1 MSIPNDPSNA
11 LFEEWLIRYN
21 GVVERKDSMLA
32 LTARM
37 DRLVALQMAPGA
49 IGTCQL
55 LQQTSMEMDR
65 EESILFQ
72 IDDIRNFASKLQLTD
87 TQEIDTSCSVDEFFH
102 MYPECVRNDKPNFIP
117 QEEEEEPAM
126 RTPLGPPIDNGRQS
140 TVGSGLVQ
148 RSPEQARPKNA
159 RKPSTNPYAKKN
171 PYSRDEESYVSRSI
185 NNESHRQPH
194 ANPWDAVQSTHNPF
208 QSAQKLYEETHDHI
222 EEGRPSYTKPNQS
235 QNDTNQPQP
244 FNAKP
249 NIPESLKRKFQ
260 PPKRDNVG
268 AGKTKKRSS
277 GGGGALTSRPSSRS
291 SMMDKQE
298 KDANDDDE
306 LPEEL
311 KGLDKELIEKIQ
323 NEIME
328 SGETVTFDD
337 IAGLDDAK
345 NTVQELVCWPMKR
358 PDLFTGL
365 RRGPNGLLLFGPPGT
380 GKTLIGKA
388 VAHESGA
395 TFFSISSSSLT
406 SKWIG
411 EGEKLVRTLFA
422 VAAYRE
428 PAVVFIDEI
437 DSLLT
442 QRKADENEASR
453 RIKTE
458 FLVQLDGTSGT
469 KGRVLVIG
477 ATNRPHEL
485 DDAARR
491 RFVKRLYIPLPT
503 STDRKVLLQ
512 TLLKKNQHTLSDTCF
527 DRLATET
534 DGFSGADL
542 KALCVEAAMGP
553 LRALGARAL
562 EVNAND
568 VPPIAYKH
576 FRQALRGVNPSV
588 SKDDLKVYVDWDNI
602 YGSRRAA
609 SYNEDSD
616 DDISP

>member
-1 MSIPNDPSNA
+1 MNNDPNNA
-11 LFEEWLIRYN
+11 LFEEWLVRYN
-21 GVVERKDSMLA
+21 DVVKRKESVKA
-32 LTARM
+32 LVTRM
-37 DRLVALQMAPGA
+37 DRLIALQANPRA
-49 IGTCQL
+49 IGACQL
-55 LQQTSMEMDR
+55 LQQTMMEMDR

-72 IDDIRNFASKLQLTD
+72 VDHIDNSISKLQLD
-87 TQEIDTSCSVDEFFH
+87 SQEDIDSAACTVDEFFH
-102 MYPECVRNDKPNFIP
+102 LYPECIRNYKSNSMHD
-117 QEEEEEPAM
+117 EEEEEQQKTKPVVA
-126 RTPLGPPIDNGRQS
+126 TNIY
-140 TVGSGLVQ
+140 
-148 RSPEQARPKNA
+148 
-159 RKPSTNPYAKKN
+159 KPSVDGRELMQPPANQAIADVTRFPDSRQNIARNPYAKTTSV
-171 PYSRDEESYVSRSI
+171 PHSRDQQNNISRSI
-185 NNESHRQPH
+185 GNQPH
-194 ANPWDAVQSTHNPF
+194 VHPNANPWDAVQATHNPF
-208 QSAQKLYEETHDHI
+208 QSAQKLYEKTHNQMEQENASCHQTHYNQCET
-222 EEGRPSYTKPNQS
+222 EQQ
-235 QNDTNQPQP
+235 QN
-244 FNAKP
+244 FNLKS

-260 PPKRDNVG
+260 PPKRDAAG
-268 AGKTKKRSS
+268 AEKTKKRTS
-277 GGGGALTSRPSSRS
+277 GGGLTSRPSSKS
-291 SMMDKQE
+291 SNMEKQE
-298 KDANDDDE
+298 KETSDDDE
-306 LPEEL
+306 LPEAL

-328 SGETVTFDD
+328 SGDTVTFDD
-337 IAGLDDAK
+337 IAGLEDAK
-345 NTVQELVCWPMKR
+345 QTVQELVCWPMKR

-395 TFFSISSSSLT
+395 TFFAISSSSLT

-469 KGRVLVIG
+469 KGRVLVVG

-503 STDRKVLLQ
+503 TADREVLLR
-512 TLLKKNQHTLSDTCF
+512 TLLNKNQHTLSDKCF
-527 DRLATET
+527 DRLGIET
-534 DGFSGADL
+534 GGFSGADL

-553 LRALGARAL
+553 LRALGDRAL

-568 VPPIAYKH
+568 VPPIAFKH

-588 SKDDLKVYVDWDNI
+588 SQDDLKVYIDWDNI
-602 YGSRRAA
+602 YGSRR
-609 SYNEDSD
+609 STNYNEDSD
-616 DDISP
+616 D